1 MRQLLSDSDDSGEP
15 GFHKI
20 VDGFLLQP
28 GLPFAGVLSSEK
40 MNRIFRKH
48 GGLFGG
54 SGIYNTAIVLWAFLG
69 QVLHNGKEA
78 SCQAAV
84 AGIISFCLQ
93 VERDAPTE
101 DTGDYCRAR
110 ARLSEPAFREL
121 SAEIANEAEQQADA
135 AWLWKRRHAKL
146 TDGFTFTM
154 PDTEKN
160 QAEFP
165 HPRTQMKGVG
175 LPIAPCVVIL
185 SLVTC
190 IDAGR
195 IVRQTLR
202 HPGWQRCLHFDIQK
216 STMLVSR
223 QNVQNR
229 QLVVVTVFPQK
240 RIQNFDMRDLWLIG
254 QNRVQKV
261 DRHTGMLRTPQHQLE
276 RKIHRWTDTN
286 CHVSAT
292 TDSSRPP
299 STTYRTAGRSV
310 TAGDTDGIQGRRAVC
325 CRVSQTK
332 SQQIHLHVLSE
343 QTLDEPN

>member
-110 ARLSEPAFREL
+110 TRLSANSALRSPTRPNNRQTPRGCGNDVMRNSLMVSPSRCPIRKRIRPSFLTREL
-121 SAEIANEAEQQADA
+121 
-135 AWLWKRRHAKL
+135 R
-146 TDGFTFTM
+146 
-154 PDTEKN
+154 
-160 QAEFP
+160 
-165 HPRTQMKGVG
+165 
-175 LPIAPCVVIL
+175 
-185 SLVTC
+185 
-190 IDAGR
+190 
-195 IVRQTLR
+195 
-202 HPGWQRCLHFDIQK
+202 
-216 STMLVSR
+216 
-223 QNVQNR
+223 
-229 QLVVVTVFPQK
+229 
-240 RIQNFDMRDLWLIG
+240 
-254 QNRVQKV
+254 
-261 DRHTGMLRTPQHQLE
+261 
-276 RKIHRWTDTN
+276 
-286 CHVSAT
+286 
-292 TDSSRPP
+292 
-299 STTYRTAGRSV
+299 
-310 TAGDTDGIQGRRAVC
+310 
-325 CRVSQTK
+325 
-332 SQQIHLHVLSE
+332 
-343 QTLDEPN
+343 